1 MTPKEAFMVKRSKV
15 ETEQFYRD
23 LIAEQARSGVSTRA
37 FAAQRG
43 IPSGTLSSWRHQL
56 KKRDGAKVKSREV
69 APSFV
74 PVRVVPRESAT
85 SIAAPRTEG
94 YEIVVGVVRL
104 PADFDE
110 ARVAALV
117 RAVTSC

>member
-1 MTPKEAFMVKRSKV
+1 MEKRSKA

-23 LIAEQARSGVSTRA
+23 LIAEQTRSGLSTRA
-37 FAAQRG
+37 FAARRG

-56 KKRDGAKVKSREV
+56 KKRDGARRNSQEA

-74 PVRVVPRESAT
+74 PVRVVPRGSAMPMP
-85 SIAAPRTEG
+85 APRTEG

-110 ARVAALV
+110 ARAAALV
-117 RAVTSC
+117 RALTPC